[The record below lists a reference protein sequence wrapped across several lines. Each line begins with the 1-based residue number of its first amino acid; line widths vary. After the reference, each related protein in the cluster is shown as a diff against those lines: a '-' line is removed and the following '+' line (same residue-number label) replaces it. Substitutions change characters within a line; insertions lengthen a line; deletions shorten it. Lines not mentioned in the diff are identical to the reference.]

1 MVFPSAKLG
10 RRGLDEM
17 YVRAFCAKVEEEIVF
32 LLNER
37 ATLYQQAEELRQR
50 FRDAED
56 AEPRYAP
63 GVAHLQAVQIL
74 TSAQKTAER
83 FVSEAQDYCREL
95 AENGRQRRDQ
105 MLTEARR
112 DAAKML
118 ERADSEARSVA
129 ADAAVRATPGEHEDL
144 QEEIAYLRMFSE
156 VYRTHLRAYLEALM
170 RNLDEWARA
179 EQSPAGNGISRRGCR
194 EGKSPISPMV
204 GEDRRHD
211 RMQHRLVTCV
221 NSGNQE
227 IRVAV
232 EAHPGAHAWKSAPDQ
247 RRAASSWARKIEA
260 RTARYTAV

>member
-1 MVFPSAKLG
+1 MSVVTGNEGRLTPEQIRSMTFPTARLG

-17 YVRAFCAKVEEEIVF
+17 YVRAFCAKVEEEIIF

-37 ATLYQQAEELRQR
+37 ATLYQQVEQLRQR

-56 AEPRYAP
+56 AEPGYTSDI
-63 GVAHLQAVQIL
+63 AHLQAVQIL
-74 TSAQKTAER
+74 ASAQKTAEK
-83 FVSEAQDYCREL
+83 FVSEAQEYCREL
-95 AENGRQRRDQ
+95 AENAKQRRDQ

-129 ADAAVRATPGEHEDL
+129 ADAAVHATPGEHENL

-179 EQSPAGNGISRRGCR
+179 EQSSAGNGHQPPRLPG
-194 EGKSPISPMV
+194 GGSPISPMV
-204 GEDRRHD
+204 GEDRRRD
-211 RMQHRLVTCV
+211 R
-221 NSGNQE
+221 
-227 IRVAV
+227 
-232 EAHPGAHAWKSAPDQ
+232 
-247 RRAASSWARKIEA
+247 
-260 RTARYTAV
+260 